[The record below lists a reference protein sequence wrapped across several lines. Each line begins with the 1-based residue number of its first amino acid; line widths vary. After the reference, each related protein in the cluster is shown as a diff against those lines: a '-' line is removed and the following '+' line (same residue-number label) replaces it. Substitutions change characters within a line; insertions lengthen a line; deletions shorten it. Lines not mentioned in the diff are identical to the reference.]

1 MEVLKKTTSVVAS
14 LMLCASFS
22 YANWK
27 TSADSQVAVQTRT
40 PTSLQTSLTSSFSG
54 GGARVAWRNLGSLSI
69 INAQAPKFN
78 VGCNG
83 IEVGFGSISF
93 LDFDNLVNK
102 LKMIA
107 SQAPAFAFKMALD
120 TACSQCSTILQDL
133 EEIVEA
139 INNFSLDSCA
149 IAENLGNSIG
159 SSLSSASDTRYED
172 SAAALKSRTEDKG
185 LYNKNKIVDTINAWT
200 DTVTVKGEK
209 LEQLKGYGSFLN
221 NLRIK
226 KIPSING
233 YDPKEFIEIIRALV
247 GDVVGYVDEK
257 NDYEDTYFVI
267 PPSGQNID
275 DLVSLLV
282 GEKDGIFTAYKVV
295 LIGNDSSWDEVN
307 LSSMPKGAE
316 VTFDKTAIS
325 IQDST
330 ATSSTPTAN
339 KSWTLN
345 IEESIDLI
353 VNKFKGSTAPTA
365 ADLTYLQ
372 NLPFNGYR
380 VVNYFAMTG
389 GDNATL
395 TSHEYAKYVAL
406 VNAKVQ
412 LTLLLDLA
420 SNSISEYIAD
430 TKKINSNNTQAAKY
444 EELHKRIL
452 AQKTA
457 LQKNSSLAKIPDYVV
472 KIKQLILEDAS
483 RNRIEKVQ

>member
-1 MEVLKKTTSVVAS
+1 MEVLKKSTSIIAT
-14 LMLCASFS
+14 LMLCTSFS
-22 YANWK
+22 YASWK
-27 TSADSQVAVQTRT
+27 TSADSQVAVQTRN
-40 PTSLQTSLTSSFSG
+40 PSSLQTSLTSSFSG

-69 INAQAPKFN
+69 INAQAPSLN
-78 VGCNG
+78 IGCNG

-133 EEIVEA
+133 EEVVEA

-149 IAENLGNSIG
+149 IAENIGNSIG
-159 SSLSSASDTRYED
+159 SSLANASDTRYAD
-172 SAAALKSRTEDKG
+172 SADALKKRSEDKS
-185 LYNKNKIVDTINAWT
+185 LYNKNKIVDTINSWS
-200 DTVTVKGEK
+200 DTINGKGEK

-221 NLRIK
+221 NLRIR

-233 YDPKEFIEIIRALV
+233 YDPKQFIEIIRALV
-247 GDVVGYVDEK
+247 GDVVGFIDEQ
-257 NDYEDTYFVI
+257 NGNEDTYFVI
-267 PPSGQNID
+267 PPSGQSID
-275 DLVSLLV
+275 DLLSLLV
-282 GEKDGIFTAYKVV
+282 GEKDGVFTAYKVNLV
-295 LIGNDSSWDEVN
+295 GNDDTWDEVN
-307 LSSMPKGAE
+307 LSNMPKGAS
-316 VTFDKTAIS
+316 VTFDKTSIS

-330 ATSSTPTAN
+330 ATASTPTAN

-353 VNKFKGSTAPTA
+353 VNKFRSNSNPTA
-365 ADLTYLQ
+365 SDLTYLQ

-395 TSHEYAKYVAL
+395 TTYQYAKYVAL
-406 VNAKVQ
+406 VNAKVH

-430 TKKINSNNTQAAKY
+430 TKKINSNNKEAAKY
-444 EELHKRIL
+444 EALHERIVE
-452 AQKTA
+452 QKKA
-457 LQKNSSLAKIPDYVV
+457 LYNNKSLAEIPLYVD
-472 KIKQLILEDAS
+472 KIKKLIIEDAS
-483 RNRIEKVQ
+483 RNRIERVQ

>member
-159 SSLSSASDTRYED
+159 SSLSNASDTRYED

-185 LYNKNKIVDTINAWT
+185 LYNK
-200 DTVTVKGEK
+200 
-209 LEQLKGYGSFLN
+209 
-221 NLRIK
+221 
-226 KIPSING
+226 
-233 YDPKEFIEIIRALV
+233 
-247 GDVVGYVDEK
+247 
-257 NDYEDTYFVI
+257 
-267 PPSGQNID
+267 
-275 DLVSLLV
+275 
-282 GEKDGIFTAYKVV
+282 
-295 LIGNDSSWDEVN
+295 
-307 LSSMPKGAE
+307 
-316 VTFDKTAIS
+316 
-325 IQDST
+325 
-330 ATSSTPTAN
+330 
-339 KSWTLN
+339 
-345 IEESIDLI
+345 
-353 VNKFKGSTAPTA
+353 
-365 ADLTYLQ
+365 DLTYHIARHTFATTVTLS
-372 NLPFNGYR
+372 NG
-380 VVNYFAMTG
+380 VSIESVSKMLGHKSIKT
-389 GDNATL
+389 TQ
-395 TSHEYAKYVAL
+395 HYAKIL
-406 VNAKVQ
+406 DKKV
-412 LTLLLDLA
+412 
-420 SNSISEYIAD
+420 SED
-430 TKKINSNNTQAAKY
+430 MMELKQKFSDKKKIVISC
-444 EELHKRIL
+444 
-452 AQKTA
+452 
-457 LQKNSSLAKIPDYVV
+457 
-472 KIKQLILEDAS
+472 
-483 RNRIEKVQ
+483 